1 MAPAQKPSKQR
12 KTMRTL
18 GFALLIIGLI
28 ILAFS
33 LYALFSDGDNT
44 GENAAHDESAN
55 SSRSES
61 QTDTDSSNSDDTTT
75 QEIPRLEL
83 ITLGVSAP
91 IEHVGVNEDGNMQ
104 EPSNTEIVAWYSGG
118 SYPGEGTNAVLA
130 GHVDNRNNPE
140 GGIFGQLETL
150 TEGDEISYITDDGLL
165 TYHVTTMN
173 VYPYDDAP
181 LDEIYSQ
188 SGPERLTLITCSG
201 TWYPELEQ
209 YGDRLVVVAERI

>member
-1 MAPAQKPSKQR
+1 MAPARKPSKQR
-12 KTMRTL
+12 KAIRTL

-33 LYALFSDGDNT
+33 LYALFGGSDNT
-44 GENAAHDESAN
+44 GNNSAHDNTNASQSENQTDAAN
-55 SSRSES
+55 SN
-61 QTDTDSSNSDDTTT
+61 SNDTTT

-83 ITLGVSAP
+83 TTLGVSAP
-91 IEHVGVNEDGNMQ
+91 IEHVEVNEDGNMQ

-118 SYPGEGTNAVLA
+118 SYPGEGSNAVFA

-150 TEGDEISYITDDGLL
+150 TEGDEISYITNDGLL
-165 TYHVTTMN
+165 TYQVTTMN

-181 LDEIYSQ
+181 LDEIYGQ